1 MAARLS
7 LGGGV
12 TVKKL
17 LLAGLATSA
26 LIAPAMAADMPVPAA
41 PTVTWTGFY
50 IGANGGWGMSINNSV
65 QSVGSPSQC
74 TDFGA
79 IGCFGLGVI
88 PGNTYSQISA
98 QAATFST
105 PANRNGGFLAG
116 GQFGY
121 NYQTTANTVVGLEAD
136 LQASGNSHTF
146 AFASSTANPFF
157 PGFPVNQTATLT
169 TKLDFLGTIRARGG
183 YLWDPNFLTYI
194 TAGLAYGEIEL
205 SSTITQN
212 VPGMAPEFTPYT
224 AVGTTKV
231 VRFGGTIGAGVEWMV
246 MPHWSVRAEYLYVGL
261 DKNTQT
267 VNSTLVNSSHA
278 GNGSLSAATVITSA
292 RFDENVVRGG
302 VNYRF

>member
-1 MAARLS
+1 MQQHDKF
-7 LGGGV
+7 GGGV

-26 LIAPAMAADMPVPAA
+26 LIAPAMAADMPIPAA
-41 PTVTWTGFY
+41 PVITWTGFY
-50 IGANGGWGMSINNSV
+50 LGVNGGWGMGIDNSV
-65 QSVGSPSQC
+65 HSVGVPGQC
-74 TDFGA
+74 TDFSSS
-79 IGCFGLGVI
+79 GCFGLGGI
-88 PGNTYSQISA
+88 PGNTYSGFSA

-105 PANRNGGFLAG
+105 PSNTNGGFIGG

-136 LQASGNSHTF
+136 LQASSNNHTF
-146 AFASSTANPFF
+146 TFASVTANPFF

-169 TKLDFLGTIRARGG
+169 TKLDFLGTIRASGG

-212 VPGMAPEFTPYT
+212 VPGGAPEFTPYT

-231 VRFGGTIGAGVEWMV
+231 VRFGATIGAGVEWMV
-246 MPHWSVRAEYLYVGL
+246 MPHWSVRAEDLYVGL

-267 VNSTLVNSSHA
+267 VNSTLLNSSHA
-278 GNGSLSAATVITSA
+278 GNGSLSAATVSTSA
-292 RFDENVVRGG
+292 RFDENILRGG

>member
-1 MAARLS
+1 
-7 LGGGV
+7 
-12 TVKKL
+12 VKKL

-50 IGANGGWGMSINNSV
+50 IGVNGGWGMSIDNSV
-65 QSVGSPSQC
+65 HSVGSPSQC
-74 TDFGA
+74 TD
-79 IGCFGLGVI
+79 IGI
-88 PGNTYSQISA
+88 PACAGNVPPPNGIPANTYSGISA

-105 PANRNGGFLAG
+105 PSNTNGGFLGG

-121 NYQTTANTVVGLEAD
+121 NFQATEKWVVGLEAD
-136 LQASGNSHTF
+136 LQATGGSHTF
-146 AFASSTANPFF
+146 TFTGVTANPFN

-169 TKLDFLGTIRARGG
+169 TKLDFLGTIRASGG
-183 YLWDPNFLTYI
+183 YLWDPNFLTYV

-212 VPGMAPEFTPYT
+212 VSMGAPEFTPYT
-224 AVGTTKV
+224 AVGTSKV

-267 VNSTLVNSSHA
+267 VNSTLLNSSHF
-278 GNGSLSAATVITSA
+278 GNGSLSAATVVTSA
-292 RFDENVVRGG
+292 RFDENIVRAG
-302 VNYRF
+302 VNYRFY